1 MGSTGFDNKK
11 GKLSIVEEKKVQDP
25 LMKMEEIKKIEKLE
39 LSLDLKNL
47 NMKATKYVIKPQS
60 SELADYLDQ

>member
-1 MGSTGFDNKK
+1 MGATGFDSKK

-47 NMKATKYVIKPQS
+47 NMKATKYVIKP
-60 SELADYLDQ
+60 